1 MKKHLFYA
9 GLAAL
14 ALASCSQD
22 ETTSVDQSGAIGF
35 RTALDKATRAVTTKA
50 NMGSF
55 NVTAFKADNTAAN
68 YFTDLEVKSEDNGN
82 SWKTQKI
89 YYWPAYDLKFTAYAP
104 IDLSNKVSIDKDGQ
118 KITDFQPEKLIKDQ
132 KDVVV
137 AFNQGGKTDH
147 AAGVPMYFKHILSQV
162 QVKAKCVNENLEVKV
177 MGVKLGNVLSKG
189 TFSFPQVKTEA
200 SVALPFA
207 SWTADTKKDFM
218 ADDAANKAGLT
229 LTDAAQSIMFDDGNN
244 FLMIPQQLTAYD
256 KDTQSD
262 GAYIAVLCQISS
274 KDGTNLTR
282 LYPAEG
288 ANAYA
293 FSAIPIGTKWEPGKK
308 YVYTLTY
315 GNHEGSGSNGGGGIV
330 PPNQEN
336 PNNDGSDPNDPTKPT
351 VPADPTPNKPGDKI
365 LDDPISFTV
374 DVQEWE
380 EETSDL
386 NM

>member
-35 RTALDKATRAVTTKA
+35 RTVLDKATRAVTTKA

-68 YFTDLEVKSEDNGN
+68 YFTNLEVKSTDNGN
-82 SWKTQKI
+82 TWNTTKT

-104 IDLSNKVSIDKDGQ
+104 IDLANKVSIDKDGQ
-118 KITDFQPEKLIKDQ
+118 KITDFQPESSIKQQ

-162 QVKAKCVNENLEVKV
+162 QVKAKCVNENLEIKV
-177 MGVKLGNVLSKG
+177 VGVKLGNVLSKG
-189 TFSFPQVKTEA
+189 TFNFPQAKTEA
-200 SVALPFA
+200 GTDLFSNWNANTLAQFGVSDA
-207 SWTADTKKDFM
+207 S
-218 ADDAANKAGLT
+218 KAVT
-229 LTDAAQSIMFDDGNN
+229 LGTEAKSIMFDDTSDKTNN
-244 FLMIPQQLTAYD
+244 FLMIPQQLEAYA
-256 KDTQSD
+256 KGTKED

-274 KDGTNLTR
+274 KDGSNLTR

-288 ANAYA
+288 ENAYA
-293 FSAIPIGTKWEPGKK
+293 YSAVAINTKWEPGKK
-308 YVYTLTY
+308 YIYTLTY
-315 GNHEGSGSNGGGGIV
+315 GAGDGNGGGGIV
-330 PPNQEN
+330 PPNQDN
-336 PNNDGSDPNDPTKPT
+336 PDPDNPVNPT
-351 VPADPTPNKPGDKI
+351 VPQDPTPHNPGDPI
-365 LDDPISFTV
+365 LDAPIKFTV
-374 DVQEWE
+374 EEVEVWSNQEE
-380 EETSDL
+380 ALS
-386 NM
+386 M

>member
-35 RTALDKATRAVTTKA
+35 RTALDKATRSVTTKA

-68 YFTDLEVKSEDNGN
+68 YFTDLEVKSTDNGN
-82 SWKTQKI
+82 TWNTTKT

-104 IDLSNKVSIDKDGQ
+104 IDLANKVSIDKDGQ
-118 KITDFQPEKLIKDQ
+118 KITDFQPESSIKQQ

-162 QVKAKCVNENLEVKV
+162 QVKAKCVNENLEIKV
-177 MGVKLGNVLSKG
+177 VGVKLGNVLSKG
-189 TFSFPQVKTEA
+189 TFNFPQAKTEA
-200 SVALPFA
+200 GTDLFSNWSANTLAQFGVSDA
-207 SWTADTKKDFM
+207 S
-218 ADDAANKAGLT
+218 KAVT
-229 LTDAAQSIMFDDGNN
+229 LGTEAKSIMFDDTSDKTNN

-256 KDTQSD
+256 KNSHTD

-274 KDGTNLTR
+274 KDGSNLTR

-288 ANAYA
+288 ENAYA
-293 FSAIPIGTKWEPGKK
+293 YSAVAINTKWEPGKK

-315 GNHEGSGSNGGGGIV
+315 GDHTGSGSNGGGGIV

-336 PNNDGSDPNDPTKPT
+336 PDPENPVTPTN
-351 VPADPTPNKPGDKI
+351 PADPTPNKPGDKI